1 MEISIITEPVICPC
15 CGTALTKNIT
25 LTGESRDLYC
35 PNEFCPDKIH
45 AQICY
50 FVSRGCMDIR
60 DCADAT
66 IKTLINTKL
75 VKTYKDIFNL
85 DIDELIW
92 VAGMTEYSAKK
103 LCANINNAR
112 SIASG
117 VTVLYSMGIPNI
129 GRITAEKIL
138 DIVGDLNNLYNVI
151 VNSDTNTIN
160 KIRNVIGDVATNSLI
175 TYNKVDDIKWFV
187 DNGFNI
193 TTSVSG
199 VNSVSNKLNGL
210 RILASGTF
218 ENYSRDEIKNV
229 IEENGGIYASGVNK
243 KLNILVCGKNMGPS
257 KLDKAKALGIKM
269 ISEEEFMTMIL

>member
-1 MEISIITEPVICPC
+1 MEISIIAEPLICPC
-15 CGTALTKNIT
+15 CETLLVKNAT
-25 LTGESRDLYC
+25 LVGESRDLYC
-35 PNEFCPDKIH
+35 PNEYCPDKIH

-50 FVSRGCMDIR
+50 FVSRGCMDIK

-75 VKTYKDIFNL
+75 VNSYKDLFNL
-85 DIDELIW
+85 NIDELIW

-103 LCANINNAR
+103 LCTNINNAR
-112 SIASG
+112 LSASG

-138 DIVGDLNNLYNVI
+138 DICGDLNNLYNAI
-151 VNSDTNTIN
+151 INSDTIIIN
-160 KIRNVIGDVATNSLI
+160 KFRNVIGEVATNSLI
-175 TYNKVDDIKWFV
+175 SYNKIDNIKWFV

-193 TTSVSG
+193 TSD
-199 VNSVSNKLNGL
+199 VNNVTAVSNKLNGL

-218 ENYSRDEIKNV
+218 ENYSRDGIKEV

-243 KLNILVCGKNMGPS
+243 KLDILICGKNMGPS

-269 ISEEEFMTMIL
+269 ISETEFMTMIL